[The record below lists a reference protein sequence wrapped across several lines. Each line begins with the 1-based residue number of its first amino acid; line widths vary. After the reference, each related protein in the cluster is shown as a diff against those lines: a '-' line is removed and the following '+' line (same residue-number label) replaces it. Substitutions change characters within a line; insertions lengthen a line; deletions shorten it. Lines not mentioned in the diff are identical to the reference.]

1 VPEDIA
7 LFIDFE
13 NIRYSMLNIQRREPD
28 PQELIAVARRYGT
41 VMVAR
46 AYADWS
52 RQPEPFKGSL
62 TAAMIDRV
70 DCPAKQRDRIRMGT
84 NHYAAGIPG
93 SSSVPGYPEQGSFA
107 RPWSSTITGN
117 SGPLPALNPQAST
130 NGWYTEQEPPPLQSE
145 LDESILPADDAVSEE
160 TYANTDF
167 SQRDA
172 FRQNLPYQN
181 PYGQSTPTGPLAQSN
196 TGPLGYP
203 VPYQH
208 TGTTGHLPAVSSNN
222 SAGMQQSTSTVIQ
235 STVDLNMLM
244 DIIETVFDRPTISTF
259 VLMTGDKDFTRI
271 SARLKLRLNKT
282 VIVVGIPG
290 TVSRDLISSAN
301 QFVPLVPN
309 GVTGNTGALPTINA
323 NGAYA
328 SPSSG
333 NTGAFPSLGNTN
345 SMNAISAANP
355 GSTGNTGA
363 MPAVTYPGAAQPAYQ
378 FQNLYGANLPPS
390 PPIDI
395 LDPQFLQ
402 FLDYI
407 DRNWSW
413 RTIIGVSNFIGDPV
427 NPKNRFRGR
436 LTRESARELLN
447 SCIQQGI
454 LLLQTDQTGAEDLRL
469 NRMHPGV
476 DEVLKQFVR

>member
-1 VPEDIA
+1 MPEDIA

-70 DCPAKQRDRIRMGT
+70 DCPAKQRDRIRVGT
-84 NHYAAGIPG
+84 IHYSSGNPPTGALGSPG
-93 SSSVPGYPEQGSFA
+93 AEQNTGTYQ
-107 RPWSSTITGN
+107 RPWSTGHT
-117 SGPLPALNPQAST
+117 GPLPAVTPQGPV
-130 NGWYTEQEPPPLQSE
+130 NGWSPYQDPSLSSPADLDENLLSTPDEPTTEESYGFGEYQQSE
-145 LDESILPADDAVSEE
+145 SS
-160 TYANTDF
+160 
-167 SQRDA
+167 
-172 FRQNLPYQN
+172 RQNPTYQQPYSHS
-181 PYGQSTPTGPLAQSN
+181 PSGPLGHSGG
-196 TGPLGYP
+196 TGPLGYASGP
-203 VPYQH
+203 PGQH
-208 TGTTGHLPAVSSNN
+208 TGNTGHFAAINASGGNTVV
-222 SAGMQQSTSTVIQ
+222 QSTVVQ

-301 QFVPLVPN
+301 QFVPLVPGGSITAGLPGN
-309 GVTGNTGALPTINA
+309 GGITQM
-323 NGAYA
+323 
-328 SPSSG
+328 SPSG
-333 NTGAFPSLGNTN
+333 NTGA
-345 SMNAISAANP
+345 MAAISP
-355 GSTGNTGA
+355 GTS
-363 MPAVTYPGAAQPAYQ
+363 PLPYQ
-378 FQNLYGANLPPS
+378 GGGMATPV
-390 PPIDI
+390 DV

-413 RTIIGVSNFIGDPV
+413 RTIVGVSNFIGDPV

-447 SCIQQGI
+447 ACIQQGI

-469 NRMHPGV
+469 NRLHPGV
-476 DEVLKQFVR
+476 DEVLRQFVR

>member
-1 VPEDIA
+1 MPEEIA

-84 NHYAAGIPG
+84 VHYSGNQPSGALGTSMFVPDQGTGSLTPTPFQREWPG
-93 SSSVPGYPEQGSFA
+93 ESL
-107 RPWSSTITGN
+107 GN
-117 SGPLPALNPQAST
+117 SGPLPAISSQEIRNEWGSYQETSEIGQPEIEENPLSEDEPLT
-130 NGWYTEQEPPPLQSE
+130 DEGYTLPEYQHRE
-145 LDESILPADDAVSEE
+145 LS
-160 TYANTDF
+160 
-167 SQRDA
+167 
-172 FRQNLPYQN
+172 RQNVPYQA
-181 PYGQSTPTGPLAQSN
+181 PYSQSAPTGPLSFN
-196 TGPLGYP
+196 NSTGPLGYN
-203 VPYQH
+203 
-208 TGTTGHLPAVSSNN
+208 SSNPVQPTGN
-222 SAGMQQSTSTVIQ
+222 TGQMPAINTSSSSTIVQSTVVQ

-301 QFVPLVPN
+301 QFVPLVPGGTPVAI
-309 GVTGNTGALPTINA
+309 GVGDSGFGSMSMTGNTGRMAAISIGTPTA
-323 NGAYA
+323 QLQ
-328 SPSSG
+328 
-333 NTGAFPSLGNTN
+333 AFP
-345 SMNAISAANP
+345 MDA
-355 GSTGNTGA
+355 
-363 MPAVTYPGAAQPAYQ
+363 
-378 FQNLYGANLPPS
+378 
-390 PPIDI
+390 
-395 LDPQFLQ
+395 LDPQLLQ

-454 LLLQTDQTGAEDLRL
+454 LLVQTDPTGAEDLRL
-469 NRMHPGV
+469 NRAHPGV

>member
-1 VPEDIA
+1 MPEEIA

-84 NHYAAGIPG
+84 VHYTGNQPG
-93 SSSVPGYPEQGSFA
+93 GALGTSMFVPDQGTGSLTPTPFQREWPA
-107 RPWSSTITGN
+107 EPLGN
-117 SGPLPALNPQAST
+117 SGPLPAIPSQEIRNEWGSYQDTSEIGQTEIDENP
-130 NGWYTEQEPPPLQSE
+130 LSE
-145 LDESILPADDAVSEE
+145 DESLTDEGYQLPE
-160 TYANTDF
+160 YQ
-167 SQRDA
+167 QRDLS
-172 FRQNLPYQN
+172 RQNVPYQN
-181 PYGQSTPTGPLAQSN
+181 PYGQSAPTGPLGFSSS
-196 TGPLGYP
+196 TGPLGYNTSNP
-203 VPYQH
+203 VQP
-208 TGTTGHLPAVSSNN
+208 TGNTGQMPAINASGSSTIV
-222 SAGMQQSTSTVIQ
+222 QSTVVQ

-301 QFVPLVPN
+301 QFVPLVP
-309 GVTGNTGALPTINA
+309 GGSTGGLGMPT
-323 NGAYA
+323 
-328 SPSSG
+328 SSG
-333 NTGAFPSLGNTN
+333 IGPMA
-345 SMNAISAANP
+345 
-355 GSTGNTGA
+355 STGNTGA
-363 MPAVTYPGAAQPAYQ
+363 MPAISSYGAAGTTNPQLQ
-378 FQNLYGANLPPS
+378 SYGSATPPM
-390 PPIDI
+390 DV

-436 LTRESARELLN
+436 LTRDSARELLN
-447 SCIQQGI
+447 TCIQQNI
-454 LLLQTDQTGAEDLRL
+454 LLLHTDPSGAEDLRL
-469 NRMHPGV
+469 NRSHPGV

>member
-1 VPEDIA
+1 LVCAVSPREEKNVPEDIA

-84 NHYAAGIPG
+84 GHYPSITGTPTGALGSEQG
-93 SSSVPGYPEQGSFA
+93 YSSSNNYRQWPTGPL
-107 RPWSSTITGN
+107 GN
-117 SGPLPALNPQAST
+117 SGPLPAINSQPLGNDWPAYQENPSLDSSAD
-130 NGWYTEQEPPPLQSE
+130 TEEHS
-145 LDESILPADDAVSEE
+145 SVSEE
-160 TYANTDF
+160 PIPEENYGVPDYQ
-167 SQRDA
+167 QRESL
-172 FRQNLPYQN
+172 RQNPSYTGS
-181 PYGQSTPTGPLAQSN
+181 YGQAQPTGPLGLSGGN

-203 VPYQH
+203 PPSPVQSPS
-208 TGTTGHLPAVSSNN
+208 TGNTGHMPAVSGSGSNTIV
-222 SAGMQQSTSTVIQ
+222 QSTVVQ

-290 TVSRDLISSAN
+290 TVSRDLISSAS
-301 QFVPLVPN
+301 QFVPLVPGGNTALPGPTSN
-309 GVTGNTGALPTINA
+309 GSSFGPLTGNTG
-323 NGAYA
+323 G
-328 SPSSG
+328 
-333 NTGAFPSLGNTN
+333 
-345 SMNAISAANP
+345 
-355 GSTGNTGA
+355 
-363 MPAVTYPGAAQPAYQ
+363 MPAIALNTPPTQ
-378 FQNLYGANLPPS
+378 FQAYPM
-390 PPIDI
+390 DV

-413 RTIIGVSNFIGDPV
+413 RTVIGVSNFIGDPV

-447 SCIQQGI
+447 TCIQQGI
-454 LLLQTDQTGAEDLRL
+454 LLLQTDPSGAEDLRL
-469 NRMHPGV
+469 NRNHPGV

>member
-84 NHYAAGIPG
+84 IHYASGNNPTGTGTQGFVA
-93 SSSVPGYPEQGSFA
+93 EQGSGA
-107 RPWSSTITGN
+107 YPVPRQWPSSISGN
-117 SGPLPALNPQAST
+117 SGSIPAINPQVG
-130 NGWYTEQEPPPLQSE
+130 GWMPENDTPLNLQNDLDDNALEEDDQPTE
-145 LDESILPADDAVSEE
+145 ESYGI
-160 TYANTDF
+160 TTDYQ
-167 SQRDA
+167 QRSDPY
-172 FRQNLPYQN
+172 RQHTSYLNQ
-181 PYGQSTPTGPLAQSN
+181 YGSGPTGSLGQNS
-196 TGPLGYP
+196 TGPLGFP
-203 VPYQH
+203 ANSQS
-208 TGTTGHLPAVSSNN
+208 TGTTGHMPAINSSGN
-222 SAGMQQSTSTVIQ
+222 STIVQSTVVQ

-301 QFVPLVPN
+301 QFVPLVPG
-309 GVTGNTGALPTINA
+309 GVSSNTGTLPAIPV
-323 NGAYA
+323 
-328 SPSSG
+328 PSSG
-333 NTGAFPSLGNTN
+333 STG
-345 SMNAISAANP
+345 SMPAISYA
-355 GSTGNTGA
+355 GSGTTGQLQQV
-363 MPAVTYPGAAQPAYQ
+363 P
-378 FQNLYGANLPPS
+378 YGTPPL
-390 PPIDI
+390 DA

-413 RTIIGVSNFIGDPV
+413 RTIIGVSNFIGDPL

-447 SCIQQGI
+447 TCIQQGI
-454 LLLQTDQTGAEDLRL
+454 LLVQADSTGAEDLRL

>member
-1 VPEDIA
+1 MPEDIA

-84 NHYAAGIPG
+84 VHYTSGNTPTGALGP
-93 SSSVPGYPEQGSFA
+93 SMMVSEQGTGSFA
-107 RPWSSTITGN
+107 SAPYQRQWPSGPLSN
-117 SGPLPALNPQAST
+117 SGPLPAIPPQGAGNEWPT
-130 NGWYTEQEPPPLQSE
+130 YQDASE
-145 LDESILPADDAVSEE
+145 LGQSGIEENLLPEDETLPEE
-160 TYANTDF
+160 GYQLPEYQ
-167 SQRDA
+167 QRDTS
-172 FRQNLPYQN
+172 RQNVPYQN
-181 PYGQSTPTGPLAQSN
+181 HYGQSAP
-196 TGPLGYP
+196 TGPLGYSSSTGP
-203 VPYQH
+203 LGYTTSVPGQS
-208 TGTTGHLPAVSSNN
+208 TGNTGHMPAINASGSSTIV
-222 SAGMQQSTSTVIQ
+222 QSTVVQ

-301 QFVPLVPN
+301 QFVPLVP
-309 GVTGNTGALPTINA
+309 GGNTGGMGFPPNT
-323 NGAYA
+323 G
-328 SPSSG
+328 SGFGQMSSG
-333 NTGAFPSLGNTN
+333 NTG
-345 SMNAISAANP
+345 SMPAISYTA
-355 GSTGNTGA
+355 STTG
-363 MPAVTYPGAAQPAYQ
+363 TTAQLPAYG
-378 FQNLYGANLPPS
+378 NGTPPM
-390 PPIDI
+390 DV

-447 SCIQQGI
+447 TCIQQSI
-454 LLLQTDQTGAEDLRL
+454 LILHTDPTGAEDLRL
-469 NRMHPGV
+469 NRSHPGV

>member
-1 VPEDIA
+1 
-7 LFIDFE
+7 
-13 NIRYSMLNIQRREPD
+13 MLNIQRREPD

-84 NHYAAGIPG
+84 YHYTHG
-93 SSSVPGYPEQGSFA
+93 SSPTGSSGVPDQG
-107 RPWSSTITGN
+107 TGALQRQWPSGPLTN
-117 SGPLPALNPQAST
+117 SGPLPAITPPGMGNDWGGYPDTTVSRSDDQDTGGLEDDEPIAEEGYLPDYQQRESSRQFHAMPNAFGQQSPQAPGFG
-130 NGWYTEQEPPPLQSE
+130 N
-145 LDESILPADDAVSEE
+145 
-160 TYANTDF
+160 
-167 SQRDA
+167 
-172 FRQNLPYQN
+172 
-181 PYGQSTPTGPLAQSN
+181 N

-203 VPYQH
+203 GSPAVH
-208 TGTTGHLPAVSSNN
+208 TGNTGHLPAVN
-222 SAGMQQSTSTVIQ
+222 AGGSGPVVQSTVIQ

-244 DIIETVFDRPTISTF
+244 DIIETVFDRPSISTF

-301 QFVPLVPN
+301 QFVPLIP
-309 GVTGNTGALPTINA
+309 GGGSPTGQLEAVYNQTGQL
-323 NGAYA
+323 
-328 SPSSG
+328 
-333 NTGAFPSLGNTN
+333 
-345 SMNAISAANP
+345 SA
-355 GSTGNTGA
+355 TGNTGA
-363 MPAVTYPGAAQPAYQ
+363 MPAITPNMMGIPASPYPSNVYPMEA
-378 FQNLYGANLPPS
+378 LE
-390 PPIDI
+390 
-395 LDPQFLQ
+395 PQFLQ

-454 LLLQTDQTGAEDLRL
+454 LLVQTDSTGAEDLRL

-476 DEVLKQFVR
+476 DEVLKQIVR

>member
-84 NHYAAGIPG
+84 IHYASGNTPTGSLSTSGYVAEQGTGAFPRQQW
-93 SSSVPGYPEQGSFA
+93 SSSV
-107 RPWSSTITGN
+107 TGN
-117 SGPLPALNPQAST
+117 SGSLPAIQPGAVN
-130 NGWYTEQEPPPLQSE
+130 NGWPTEADSALPLHND
-145 LDESILPADDAVSEE
+145 LDDALLPEDEQPTEEHYSIADDQ
-160 TYANTDF
+160 
-167 SQRDA
+167 QRDPY
-172 FRQNLPYQN
+172 RQNLPYVN
-181 PYGQSTPTGPLAQSN
+181 SYGQSSPTGPLGQSN
-196 TGPLGYP
+196 TGPLGYSNNT
-203 VPYQH
+203 QH
-208 TGTTGHLPAVSSNN
+208 TGNTGHMPAVNPGN
-222 SAGMQQSTSTVIQ
+222 STIVQSTVVQ

-290 TVSRDLISSAN
+290 TVSRDLISSAS
-301 QFVPLVPN
+301 QFVPLVPG
-309 GVTGNTGALPTINA
+309 GVTSTTGQLPIVQMSPSNPIGSNTG
-323 NGAYA
+323 
-328 SPSSG
+328 S
-333 NTGAFPSLGNTN
+333 
-345 SMNAISAANP
+345 
-355 GSTGNTGA
+355 
-363 MPAVTYPGAAQPAYQ
+363 MPAVNYANSGSQ
-378 FQNLYGANLPPS
+378 FQAPYGSNPS
-390 PPIDI
+390 MDV

-447 SCIQQGI
+447 TCIQQSI
-454 LLLQTDQTGAEDLRL
+454 LLVQTDSTGAEDLRL
-469 NRMHPGV
+469 NRSHPGV

>member
-1 VPEDIA
+1 MPEEIA

-84 NHYAAGIPG
+84 VHYSSANSPTGAPG
-93 SSSVPGYPEQGSFA
+93 SSGLVTEQGTGAYA
-107 RPWSSTITGN
+107 RQWPSGPLSH
-117 SGPLPALNPQAST
+117 SGPLPAVNASGAGNEWPSYQDSPESRQPET
-130 NGWYTEQEPPPLQSE
+130 DDGLLEDSEPLTEEGYIPEYQQREPTRQF
-145 LDESILPADDAVSEE
+145 LPFTA
-160 TYANTDF
+160 
-167 SQRDA
+167 
-172 FRQNLPYQN
+172 
-181 PYGQSTPTGPLAQSN
+181 YGQAPNFPLNSSS

-203 VPYQH
+203 APATSVVH
-208 TGTTGHLPAVSSNN
+208 TGNTGHFPAVGAGGSNTVV
-222 SAGMQQSTSTVIQ
+222 QSTVVQ

-290 TVSRDLISSAN
+290 TVSRDLVSSAN
-301 QFVPLVPN
+301 QFVPLIPGGNPTMSGQLVDN
-309 GVTGNTGALPTINA
+309 GYAPMSMTGNTG
-323 NGAYA
+323 
-328 SPSSG
+328 S
-333 NTGAFPSLGNTN
+333 
-345 SMNAISAANP
+345 
-355 GSTGNTGA
+355 
-363 MPAVTYPGAAQPAYQ
+363 MPAINPAMSGLSGQQYAVSSPYPMDA
-378 FQNLYGANLPPS
+378 
-390 PPIDI
+390 

-447 SCIQQGI
+447 TCIQQGI
-454 LLLQTDQTGAEDLRL
+454 LLVQTDPGGAEDLRL
-469 NRMHPGV
+469 NRAAP
-476 DEVLKQFVR
+476 RRR

>member
-1 VPEDIA
+1 MPEDIA

-84 NHYAAGIPG
+84 VHYSGNTPTGSLGSPG
-93 SSSVPGYPEQGSFA
+93 FTSEQGSGGYPSGSYPT
-107 RPWSSTITGN
+107 RPWSAGSTGN
-117 SGPLPALNPQAST
+117 SGPLPIISSQNVG
-130 NGWYTEQEPPPLQSE
+130 NGWTPYQDSPLPPQGDLDEDLLSTDEPSVPDESYDATDYQQSE
-145 LDESILPADDAVSEE
+145 GS
-160 TYANTDF
+160 
-167 SQRDA
+167 
-172 FRQNLPYQN
+172 RQNLPYSQAH
-181 PYGQSTPTGPLAQSN
+181 PSGPLGPSN
-196 TGPLGYP
+196 TGPLGYSST
-203 VPYQH
+203 QQ
-208 TGTTGHLPAVSSNN
+208 TSTTGHMPAISPGGSNTIV
-222 SAGMQQSTSTVIQ
+222 QSTVVQ

-301 QFVPLVPN
+301 QFVPLIPGGN
-309 GVTGNTGALPTINA
+309 PAFGGTGQMADTGYGQMSMLGNTG
-323 NGAYA
+323 
-328 SPSSG
+328 
-333 NTGAFPSLGNTN
+333 
-345 SMNAISAANP
+345 SMPAISA
-355 GSTGNTGA
+355 GGQGMS
-363 MPAVTYPGAAQPAYQ
+363 
-378 FQNLYGANLPPS
+378 PS
-390 PPIDI
+390 PYNASSAYPMDV

-447 SCIQQGI
+447 TCVQQGI
-454 LLLQTDQTGAEDLRL
+454 LLLQTDPSGSEDLRL
-469 NRMHPGV
+469 NRLHPVV

>member
-1 VPEDIA
+1 MPEDIA

-84 NHYAAGIPG
+84 VHYPSNTPTGALG
-93 SSSVPGYPEQGSFA
+93 SSGYAGEQGTGSFPRQWPA
-107 RPWSSTITGN
+107 ATGN
-117 SGPLPALNPQAST
+117 SGPLPALPNQNVGNDWPPYQEAPLPIQ
-130 NGWYTEQEPPPLQSE
+130 NDLDENMLLPAEEPPT
-145 LDESILPADDAVSEE
+145 DEGYGIAE
-160 TYANTDF
+160 YQ
-167 SQRDA
+167 QREA
-172 FRQNLPYQN
+172 ARQALPYQN
-181 PYGQSTPTGPLAQSN
+181 SYGQSTPTGPLGQSS
-196 TGPLGYP
+196 TGPLGYSNT
-203 VPYQH
+203 QH
-208 TGTTGHLPAVSSNN
+208 TGNTGHMPAIN
-222 SAGMQQSTSTVIQ
+222 SGGSGTIVQSTVVQ

-301 QFVPLVPN
+301 QFVPLVP
-309 GVTGNTGALPTINA
+309 GGTPPGPAVLPTNT
-323 NGAYA
+323 NGGYGQM
-328 SPSSG
+328 PSSG
-333 NTGAFPSLGNTN
+333 NTGAMP
-345 SMNAISAANP
+345 AISITNGM
-355 GSTGNTGA
+355 GSNNQS
-363 MPAVTYPGAAQPAYQ
+363 QPYS
-378 FQNLYGANLPPS
+378 NGTPPMEV
-390 PPIDI
+390 

-447 SCIQQGI
+447 TCIQQSI
-454 LLLQTDQTGAEDLRL
+454 LLLHTDPTGAEDLRL
-469 NRMHPGV
+469 NRSHPGV

>member
-1 VPEDIA
+1 MPEDIA

-84 NHYAAGIPG
+84 IHYASGNTPTGSLG
-93 SSSVPGYPEQGSFA
+93 SSNYVAEQGTGAYPRQWPSNI
-107 RPWSSTITGN
+107 SGN
-117 SGPLPALNPQAST
+117 SGSLPAIQPGMLN
-130 NGWYTEQEPPPLQSE
+130 NGWPTEAESLPHDLDDNLLSDEEQPPDEQYSTSDDPQREPYRQS
-145 LDESILPADDAVSEE
+145 
-160 TYANTDF
+160 
-167 SQRDA
+167 
-172 FRQNLPYQN
+172 PYGAS
-181 PYGQSTPTGPLAQSN
+181 YGQSSPTGPLGQSN
-196 TGPLGYP
+196 TGPLGYSNN
-203 VPYQH
+203 VQH
-208 TGTTGHLPAVSSNN
+208 TGNTGHMPAVNPGN
-222 SAGMQQSTSTVIQ
+222 STIVQSTVVQ

-301 QFVPLVPN
+301 QFVPLVPG
-309 GVTGNTGALPTINA
+309 GVGSTTGQLPIVQM
-323 NGAYA
+323 
-328 SPSSG
+328 SPS
-333 NTGAFPSLGNTN
+333 NALGA
-345 SMNAISAANP
+345 
-355 GSTGNTGA
+355 STGS
-363 MPAVTYPGAAQPAYQ
+363 MPAVNFNNSGSQYQ
-378 FQNLYGANLPPS
+378 QSPYGS
-390 PPIDI
+390 PPMDV

-447 SCIQQGI
+447 NCIQQNI
-454 LLLQTDQTGAEDLRL
+454 LLVQADATGAEDLRL
-469 NRMHPGV
+469 NRAHPGV

>member
-1 VPEDIA
+1 MPEDIA

-84 NHYAAGIPG
+84 IHYASGNTPTG
-93 SSSVPGYPEQGSFA
+93 SLNASGYVAEQG
-107 RPWSSTITGN
+107 TGALPRQWPSNVTSN
-117 SGPLPALNPQAST
+117 SGSLPAIQPGMVN
-130 NGWYTEQEPPPLQSE
+130 NGWPTEAESTLPLHGE
-145 LDESILPADDAVSEE
+145 LDDALLPEDDQPTEEHYSIGEDQ
-160 TYANTDF
+160 
-167 SQRDA
+167 QREA
-172 FRQNLPYQN
+172 YRQNLPYVN
-181 PYGQSTPTGPLAQSN
+181 SYGQSSPTGPLGQN
-196 TGPLGYP
+196 TTGPLGYSNNGP
-203 VPYQH
+203 H
-208 TGTTGHLPAVSSNN
+208 TGNTGHMPAVNPGN
-222 SAGMQQSTSTVIQ
+222 STIVQSTVVQ

-301 QFVPLVPN
+301 QFVPLVPG
-309 GVTGNTGALPTINA
+309 GVTSTTGQLPIVQMSPSGSPGSNTG
-323 NGAYA
+323 
-328 SPSSG
+328 S
-333 NTGAFPSLGNTN
+333 
-345 SMNAISAANP
+345 
-355 GSTGNTGA
+355 
-363 MPAVTYPGAAQPAYQ
+363 MPAVTYASNGSQ
-378 FQNLYGANLPPS
+378 FQPPYGSNPPM
-390 PPIDI
+390 DV

-447 SCIQQGI
+447 TCIQQSI
-454 LLLQTDQTGAEDLRL
+454 LLVQTDSTGAEDLRL
-469 NRMHPGV
+469 NRSHPGV

>member
-1 VPEDIA
+1 
-7 LFIDFE
+7 
-13 NIRYSMLNIQRREPD
+13 MLNIQRREPD

-84 NHYAAGIPG
+84 IHYAGNPPTGGLNASDQPT
-93 SSSVPGYPEQGSFA
+93 GSFQ
-107 RPWSSTITGN
+107 RPWPSGSLSN
-117 SGPLPALNPQAST
+117 SGPLPAITPDAPANGFSPYSDAPYASPLPPSSLEF
-130 NGWYTEQEPPPLQSE
+130 EQQE
-145 LDESILPADDAVSEE
+145 LDESLLSESDEPSPDEGYGIAD
-160 TYANTDF
+160 YP
-167 SQRDA
+167 QREP
-172 FRQNLPYQN
+172 RTGLPYSGA
-181 PYGQSTPTGPLAQSN
+181 YGQPAPSGPLGQSGN

-203 VPYQH
+203 TVH
-208 TGTTGHLPAVSSNN
+208 TGNTGHMPVVGAGGSSTIV
-222 SAGMQQSTSTVIQ
+222 QSTVVQ

-301 QFVPLVPN
+301 QFVPLVPGGSQAPMPSN
-309 GVTGNTGALPTINA
+309 GGFGPMASSGNTGALP
-323 NGAYA
+323 
-328 SPSSG
+328 
-333 NTGAFPSLGNTN
+333 
-345 SMNAISAANP
+345 AISMSAP
-355 GSTGNTGA
+355 GS
-363 MPAVTYPGAAQPAYQ
+363 QYQ
-378 FQNLYGANLPPS
+378 SYGAGSMGAPLTM
-390 PPIDI
+390 DV

-413 RTIIGVSNFIGDPV
+413 RTVIGVSNFIGDPV

-447 SCIQQGI
+447 ACIQQGI
-454 LLLQTDQTGAEDLRL
+454 LILQTDASGAEDLRL
-469 NRMHPGV
+469 NRSHPGV

>member
-1 VPEDIA
+1 MPEDIA

-84 NHYAAGIPG
+84 VHYASGNTPTGALG
-93 SSSVPGYPEQGSFA
+93 SPYVSEQGTGAFPK
-107 RPWSSTITGN
+107 PWPSGVSGN
-117 SGPLPALNPQAST
+117 SGTLPAINPHTVNNGWPVDQDAPLPLPNDLDDNLLAED
-130 NGWYTEQEPPPLQSE
+130 EQSPEEEYNSPDYQQREP
-145 LDESILPADDAVSEE
+145 
-160 TYANTDF
+160 Y
-167 SQRDA
+167 
-172 FRQNLPYQN
+172 RQPLPYQN
-181 PYGQSTPTGPLAQSN
+181 AYGQPSPTGPLGQSN

-203 VPYQH
+203 GASQH
-208 TGTTGHLPAVSSNN
+208 TSTTGHMPAVTAGSSTIV
-222 SAGMQQSTSTVIQ
+222 QSTVVQ

-290 TVSRDLISSAN
+290 TVSRDLISSAS
-301 QFVPLVPN
+301 QFVPLVPG
-309 GVTGNTGALPTINA
+309 GVSGNTGALPAA
-323 NGAYA
+323 NGLVQM
-328 SPSSG
+328 SPSS
-333 NTGAFPSLGNTN
+333 NTGS
-345 SMNAISAANP
+345 
-355 GSTGNTGA
+355 
-363 MPAVTYPGAAQPAYQ
+363 MPAVNYANTAPQYQ
-378 FQNLYGANLPPS
+378 QTPYGN
-390 PPIDI
+390 PPIDV

-447 SCIQQGI
+447 TCIQQNI
-454 LLLQTDQTGAEDLRL
+454 LLVQTDATGAEDLRL
-469 NRMHPGV
+469 NRGHPGV

>member
-1 VPEDIA
+1 MPEDIA

-84 NHYAAGIPG
+84 VHHASSGTPTGPLGIG
-93 SSSVPGYPEQGSFA
+93 TEQAQSYGY
-107 RPWSSTITGN
+107 RPWPTGPLSN
-117 SGPLPALNPQAST
+117 SGPLPAITPQQLGSEWPAYPEST
-130 NGWYTEQEPPPLQSE
+130 TSEQSE
-145 LDESILPADDAVSEE
+145 PEEQPSTEEEEATPAEGYGTPDDQQHESLRQPSPY
-160 TYANTDF
+160 TNSY
-167 SQRDA
+167 SQS
-172 FRQNLPYQN
+172 
-181 PYGQSTPTGPLAQSN
+181 STGSSFGFGGGN

-203 VPYQH
+203 PPSPVH
-208 TGTTGHLPAVSSNN
+208 STGNTGHMPAVS
-222 SAGMQQSTSTVIQ
+222 AGGTNTIVQSTVVQ

-301 QFVPLVPN
+301 QFVPLIPGGPTALTGQPTN
-309 GVTGNTGALPTINA
+309 GSLSALSMTGT
-323 NGAYA
+323 
-328 SPSSG
+328 
-333 NTGAFPSLGNTN
+333 
-345 SMNAISAANP
+345 
-355 GSTGNTGA
+355 TGA
-363 MPAVTYPGAAQPAYQ
+363 MPAIALNTPPSQ
-378 FQNLYGANLPPS
+378 FQAYPM
-390 PPIDI
+390 DV

-413 RTIIGVSNFIGDPV
+413 RTVIGVSNFIGDPV

-436 LTRESARELLN
+436 LTRDSARELLN
-447 SCIQQGI
+447 TCIQQGI
-454 LLLQTDQTGAEDLRL
+454 LLLQTDPSGAEDLRL
-469 NRMHPGV
+469 NRNHPGV

>member
-1 VPEDIA
+1 MPEDIA

-84 NHYAAGIPG
+84 FHYTSGNTPTSALG
-93 SSSVPGYPEQGSFA
+93 SSGSGYIAEQGMGSSFP
-107 RPWSSTITGN
+107 RQWPSQMSGN
-117 SGPLPALNPQAST
+117 SGTLPAVTNQG
-130 NGWYTEQEPPPLQSE
+130 NGWGTDAETPQQSLDSSFPLDS
-145 LDESILPADDAVSEE
+145 PEE
-160 TYANTDF
+160 TYNSSDYQ
-167 SQRDA
+167 QRESY
-172 FRQNLPYQN
+172 RSSPSYQSSYG
-181 PYGQSTPTGPLAQSN
+181 PTPSGSLGQSGTGPLPYPSG
-196 TGPLGYP
+196 TGN
-203 VPYQH
+203 
-208 TGTTGHLPAVSSNN
+208 TGHLPALNGNGNN
-222 SAGMQQSTSTVIQ
+222 VVQSTVVQ

-301 QFVPLVPN
+301 QFVPLVP
-309 GVTGNTGALPTINA
+309 GGPTVAGAGLTGNTGTLP
-323 NGAYA
+323 
-328 SPSSG
+328 S
-333 NTGAFPSLGNTN
+333 
-345 SMNAISAANP
+345 ISAASFP
-355 GSTGNTGA
+355 VASTTGTTAPMQAISLAVNATNGNGQ
-363 MPAVTYPGAAQPAYQ
+363 QPSY
-378 FQNLYGANLPPS
+378 NS
-390 PPIDI
+390 PPMEV

-413 RTIIGVSNFIGDPV
+413 RTIIGVSNFIGDPL

-447 SCIQQGI
+447 SCVQQGI
-454 LLLQTDQTGAEDLRL
+454 LLVQTDQTGAEDLRL
-469 NRMHPGV
+469 NRTHPDV
-476 DEVLKQFVR
+476 DDVLKQFVR

>member
-1 VPEDIA
+1 MPEDIA

-84 NHYAAGIPG
+84 VHYPSGNFPSAPL
-93 SSSVPGYPEQGSFA
+93 SSPYVAEQGSGVFPRQWPSPLSTSTGSFPA
-107 RPWSSTITGN
+107 IQPGDTSSNWTPDVEDVIPSSSLEEMEN
-117 SGPLPALNPQAST
+117 RINRIGPLLPED
-130 NGWYTEQEPPPLQSE
+130 EQ
-145 LDESILPADDAVSEE
+145 DVDD
-160 TYANTDF
+160 DF
-167 SQRDA
+167 SADFSSREPYRPNYNYASSCTQSSPA
-172 FRQNLPYQN
+172 GSLGQN
-181 PYGQSTPTGPLAQSN
+181 N
-196 TGPLGYP
+196 TGPLGYSTSQP
-203 VPYQH
+203 
-208 TGTTGHLPAVSSNN
+208 TGNTGHMAAVNSNTGHMAAVN
-222 SAGMQQSTSTVIQ
+222 SNTGSGTIVQSTVVQ

-301 QFVPLVPN
+301 QFVPLVPG
-309 GVTGNTGALPTINA
+309 GV
-323 NGAYA
+323 
-328 SPSSG
+328 SG
-333 NTGAFPSLGNTN
+333 NTGSLPVPGNGILQMSPSNGTLST
-345 SMNAISAANP
+345 
-355 GSTGNTGA
+355 STGSI
-363 MPAVTYPGAAQPAYQ
+363 PAVNFAATAAQ
-378 FQNLYGANLPPS
+378 FQQSYMNVPS
-390 PPIDI
+390 MDV

-447 SCIQQGI
+447 TCIQQSI
-454 LLLQTDQTGAEDLRL
+454 LLVQTDPTGAEDLRL

>member
-1 VPEDIA
+1 MSEDIA

-84 NHYAAGIPG
+84 IHYPGGSPTGSLG
-93 SSSVPGYPEQGSFA
+93 SSYVAEQGSGVSS
-107 RPWSSTITGN
+107 RSWSSGLTGN
-117 SGPLPALNPQAST
+117 SGPLPAIQPGAVT
-130 NGWYTEQEPPPLQSE
+130 NGWSPDHDPAIPLQQEVDERLTSLLPEEEQPTEESYLSE
-145 LDESILPADDAVSEE
+145 
-160 TYANTDF
+160 YQ
-167 SQRDA
+167 QREVY
-172 FRQNLPYQN
+172 RQSYPYQ
-181 PYGQSTPTGPLAQSN
+181 SSFAQSN
-196 TGPLGYP
+196 PSSPLGQSYTGSLGYSSP
-203 VPYQH
+203 STQH
-208 TGTTGHLPAVSSNN
+208 TGNTGHLPAIN
-222 SAGMQQSTSTVIQ
+222 SGNSTIVQSTVVQ

-290 TVSRDLISSAN
+290 TVSRDLISSASK
-301 QFVPLVPN
+301 FVPLVLN
-309 GVTGNTGALPTINA
+309 GSAMTGNTGSLPIVQM
-323 NGAYA
+323 
-328 SPSSG
+328 SPSNPLGSG
-333 NTGAFPSLGNTN
+333 TGP
-345 SMNAISAANP
+345 
-355 GSTGNTGA
+355 
-363 MPAVTYPGAAQPAYQ
+363 MPAVNFANTAAQ
-378 FQNLYGANLPPS
+378 FQQSYGNA
-390 PPIDI
+390 PIVDV

-413 RTIIGVSNFIGDPV
+413 RTIIGVSNFIGDSV

-436 LTRESARELLN
+436 LTRESARELL
-447 SCIQQGI
+447 STCIQQNI
-454 LLLQTDQTGAEDLRL
+454 LIVQTDPTGAEDLRL
-469 NRMHPGV
+469 NRMHPDV
-476 DEVLKQFVR
+476 DEILKQLR

>member
-1 VPEDIA
+1 MPEDIA

-84 NHYAAGIPG
+84 VHYSGNTPTGALGSPGAGYA
-93 SSSVPGYPEQGSFA
+93 VEQGTGSFP
-107 RPWSSTITGN
+107 RPWPGGASN
-117 SGPLPALNPQAST
+117 SGPLTPLPNQNVG
-130 NGWYTEQEPPPLQSE
+130 NGWSYQESPLQNE
-145 LDESILPADDAVSEE
+145 LDENLLP
-160 TYANTDF
+160 TDEPP
-167 SQRDA
+167 SDESYDMTEYQQREA
-172 FRQNLPYQN
+172 SRNALPYQN
-181 PYGQSTPTGPLAQSN
+181 PYGQSPSGPLGQSN
-196 TGPLGYP
+196 TGPLGYSNS
-203 VPYQH
+203 QH
-208 TGTTGHLPAVSSNN
+208 TGNTGHMPAITSGSS
-222 SAGMQQSTSTVIQ
+222 GTIVQSTVVQ

-301 QFVPLVPN
+301 QFVPLVP
-309 GVTGNTGALPTINA
+309 GGT
-323 NGAYA
+323 
-328 SPSSG
+328 PSG
-333 NTGAFPSLGNTN
+333 ITMPPSTTN
-345 SMNAISAANP
+345 SGYGQQGS
-355 GSTGNTGA
+355 STGNTGA
-363 MPAVTYPGAAQPAYQ
+363 MPAISVNTPGSNNQYQ
-378 FQNLYGANLPPS
+378 SYGSGTPPM
-390 PPIDI
+390 DV

-447 SCIQQGI
+447 LCIQQSI
-454 LLLQTDQTGAEDLRL
+454 LLLHTDQTGAEDLRL
-469 NRMHPGV
+469 NRSHPGV

>member
-1 VPEDIA
+1 MSEEIA

-84 NHYAAGIPG
+84 VHYSGNQPSGALGTSMFVPDQGTG
-93 SSSVPGYPEQGSFA
+93 SLAPTPFQREWPSESL
-107 RPWSSTITGN
+107 GN
-117 SGPLPALNPQAST
+117 SGPLPVISS
-130 NGWYTEQEPPPLQSE
+130 QEIRNEWGSYQETSEIRQPEIEESPLSE
-145 LDESILPADDAVSEE
+145 DEPLTDEGYQLPE
-160 TYANTDF
+160 Y
-167 SQRDA
+167 QHRDLS
-172 FRQNLPYQN
+172 RQNVPYQT
-181 PYGQSTPTGPLAQSN
+181 PYGQSAPTGPLSVSSS
-196 TGPLGYP
+196 TGPLGYNSTNP
-203 VPYQH
+203 AQP
-208 TGTTGHLPAVSSNN
+208 TGNTGQMPAINTSGSSTIV
-222 SAGMQQSTSTVIQ
+222 QSTVVQ

-301 QFVPLVPN
+301 QFVPLVP
-309 GVTGNTGALPTINA
+309 GGAPVAIGIGDSGFGSMSMTGNTG
-323 NGAYA
+323 
-328 SPSSG
+328 
-333 NTGAFPSLGNTN
+333 
-345 SMNAISAANP
+345 SMAAISIGTPTSQLQA
-355 GSTGNTGA
+355 
-363 MPAVTYPGAAQPAYQ
+363 YPMDA
-378 FQNLYGANLPPS
+378 
-390 PPIDI
+390 
-395 LDPQFLQ
+395 LDPQLLQ

-454 LLLQTDQTGAEDLRL
+454 LLVQTDPTGAEDLRL
-469 NRMHPGV
+469 NRAHPGV

>member
-1 VPEDIA
+1 MPEEIA

-84 NHYAAGIPG
+84 VHYTGNQPG
-93 SSSVPGYPEQGSFA
+93 GALGTSMFVPDQGTGSLTPTPFQREWPA
-107 RPWSSTITGN
+107 EPLGN
-117 SGPLPALNPQAST
+117 SGPLPAIPSQEIRNEWRSYQDTSEIGQPEIDENP
-130 NGWYTEQEPPPLQSE
+130 LSE
-145 LDESILPADDAVSEE
+145 DESLTDEGYQLPE
-160 TYANTDF
+160 YQ
-167 SQRDA
+167 QRDLS
-172 FRQNLPYQN
+172 RQNVPYQN
-181 PYGQSTPTGPLAQSN
+181 PYGQSAPTGPLGFSSS
-196 TGPLGYP
+196 TGPLGYNTSNP
-203 VPYQH
+203 VQP
-208 TGTTGHLPAVSSNN
+208 TGNTGQMPAINASGSSTIV
-222 SAGMQQSTSTVIQ
+222 QSTVVQ

-301 QFVPLVPN
+301 QFVPLVPG
-309 GVTGNTGALPTINA
+309 GVPAAIGISDSGFGSMSMTGNTGSMAAITTGTPT
-323 NGAYA
+323 
-328 SPSSG
+328 SQLQS
-333 NTGAFPSLGNTN
+333 
-345 SMNAISAANP
+345 
-355 GSTGNTGA
+355 
-363 MPAVTYPGAAQPAYQ
+363 YPMDA
-378 FQNLYGANLPPS
+378 
-390 PPIDI
+390 
-395 LDPQFLQ
+395 LDPQLLQ

-436 LTRESARELLN
+436 LTRDSARELLN

-454 LLLQTDQTGAEDLRL
+454 LLVQTDPTGAEDLRL
-469 NRMHPGV
+469 NRAHPGV

>member
-1 VPEDIA
+1 MYLNNHDNLGLRSSSLREEKNVPEDIA

-70 DCPAKQRDRIRMGT
+70 DCPAKQRDRIRMST
-84 NHYAAGIPG
+84 HYSYPG
-93 SSSVPGYPEQGSFA
+93 QTPTGSLPTPGYPTEQNTGSFPA
-107 RPWSSTITGN
+107 STYGRSWNSPSGSN
-117 SGPLPALNPQAST
+117 SGPLPPIQQSQGD
-130 NGWYTEQEPPPLQSE
+130 NGWNSYQENPEPDEADEQYVPPAEMPSEPSYE
-145 LDESILPADDAVSEE
+145 PADYDQQAARSHYYHYQ
-160 TYANTDF
+160 TPSGPL
-167 SQRDA
+167 SQ
-172 FRQNLPYQN
+172 
-181 PYGQSTPTGPLAQSN
+181 SSTGPLS
-196 TGPLGYP
+196 
-203 VPYQH
+203 YQH
-208 TGTTGHLPAVSSNN
+208 SGNTSQLPAVSGNGPN
-222 SAGMQQSTSTVIQ
+222 TVVQSTIIQ

-271 SARLKLRLNKT
+271 CARLKLRLNKT

-290 TVSRDLISSAN
+290 TVSRDLVSSAN
-301 QFVPLVPN
+301 QFVPLVP
-309 GVTGNTGALPTINA
+309 GGGPPVSIPSSPVG
-323 NGAYA
+323 GAYI
-328 SPSSG
+328 PS
-333 NTGAFPSLGNTN
+333 
-345 SMNAISAANP
+345 
-355 GSTGNTGA
+355 GNTGA
-363 MPAVTYPGAAQPAYQ
+363 MPAISFGTPGTAYPTGA
-378 FQNLYGANLPPS
+378 
-390 PPIDI
+390 PPIEV

-413 RTIIGVSNFIGDPV
+413 RTVIGVSNFIGDPL

-447 SCIQQGI
+447 ACIQQNI
-454 LLLQTDQTGAEDLRL
+454 LLVQTDASGAEDLRL
-469 NRMHPGV
+469 NRAHTGV
-476 DEVLKQFVR
+476 DEILKQIVR

>member
-1 VPEDIA
+1 MPEDIA

-70 DCPAKQRDRIRMGT
+70 DCPAKQRDRIRMSTVHHSG
-84 NHYAAGIPG
+84 NNPSG
-93 SSSVPGYPEQGSFA
+93 SLGSPGYPAEQGGGGYPS
-107 RPWSSTITGN
+107 RSWSAGSTGN
-117 SGPLPALNPQAST
+117 SGPLPTLPSQNVS
-130 NGWYTEQEPPPLQSE
+130 NGWTPYQDSPLPMQREGEGDLDEDLLPTDETPIPNENYDTADYQQSQTSRNVLSYEPPFGQ
-145 LDESILPADDAVSEE
+145 
-160 TYANTDF
+160 T
-167 SQRDA
+167 
-172 FRQNLPYQN
+172 N
-181 PYGQSTPTGPLAQSN
+181 PSGPLGQSN
-196 TGPLGYP
+196 TGPLGYSNT
-203 VPYQH
+203 QQA
-208 TGTTGHLPAVSSNN
+208 GNTGHIPAISNSGGSN
-222 SAGMQQSTSTVIQ
+222 MIVQSTVVQ

-301 QFVPLVPN
+301 QFVPLVPGGN
-309 GVTGNTGALPTINA
+309 AGGMNFPANTGQM
-323 NGAYA
+323 
-328 SPSSG
+328 SSG
-333 NTGAFPSLGNTN
+333 NTGAMS
-345 SMNAISAANP
+345 AISYS
-355 GSTGNTGA
+355 GSVTSSSGQLPAFGNGA
-363 MPAVTYPGAAQPAYQ
+363 PAMDV
-378 FQNLYGANLPPS
+378 
-390 PPIDI
+390 

-413 RTIIGVSNFIGDPV
+413 RTIIGVSNFIGDSV

-447 SCIQQGI
+447 TCIQQNI
-454 LLLQTDQTGAEDLRL
+454 LILHTDPTGAEDLRL
-469 NRMHPGV
+469 NRSHSGV

>member
-1 VPEDIA
+1 MPEDIA

-84 NHYAAGIPG
+84 IHYASGNPPTGALG
-93 SSSVPGYPEQGSFA
+93 SSSYVAEQGSA
-107 RPWSSTITGN
+107 AYPATSPRPWPNSISGN
-117 SGPLPALNPQAST
+117 SGSLPAINPPIIGWNSEQEAPLP
-130 NGWYTEQEPPPLQSE
+130 GE
-145 LDESILPADDAVSEE
+145 LDDDTLLPEDEPSTEESYSTSE
-160 TYANTDF
+160 YQ
-167 SQRDA
+167 QRESY
-172 FRQNLPYQN
+172 RQTSPYSGS
-181 PYGQSTPTGPLAQSN
+181 YGQTPTGPLGQSN
-196 TGPLGYP
+196 TGPLSYP
-203 VPYQH
+203 AASIQH
-208 TGTTGHLPAVSSNN
+208 TSNTGHMPAISPGN
-222 SAGMQQSTSTVIQ
+222 STIVQSTVVQ

-271 SARLKLRLNKT
+271 SARLKLRLNKN

-301 QFVPLVPN
+301 QFVPLVPGN
-309 GVTGNTGALPTINA
+309 VTGNTGALPAMT
-323 NGAYA
+323 
-328 SPSSG
+328 P
-333 NTGAFPSLGNTN
+333 P
-345 SMNAISAANP
+345 
-355 GSTGNTGA
+355 TGNTGT
-363 MPAVTYPGAAQPAYQ
+363 MPAVNYAGSTSQ
-378 FQNLYGANLPPS
+378 FQQIPYGAPQ
-390 PPIDI
+390 IDI

-447 SCIQQGI
+447 TCIQQNI
-454 LLLQTDQTGAEDLRL
+454 LLVQTDPTGAEDLRL

>member
-1 VPEDIA
+1 
-7 LFIDFE
+7 
-13 NIRYSMLNIQRREPD
+13 MLNIQRREPD

-84 NHYAAGIPG
+84 VHYSGNTPSG
-93 SSSVPGYPEQGSFA
+93 SLGYTTESGTYPSLS
-107 RPWSSTITGN
+107 WSSGSTGN
-117 SGPLPALNPQAST
+117 SGPLPALTPQNVA
-130 NGWYTEQEPPPLQSE
+130 NGWPSYQDQEAALPLQSDI
-145 LDESILPADDAVSEE
+145 DESLLPADEPEPEE
-160 TYANTDF
+160 GYDTADYQ
-167 SQRDA
+167 QREA
-172 FRQNLPYQN
+172 SRQSLPYQN
-181 PYGQSTPTGPLAQSN
+181 PYGQSTPSGPLGQSS
-196 TGPLGYP
+196 TGPLGYSNA
-203 VPYQH
+203 QH
-208 TGTTGHLPAVSSNN
+208 TGNTGHMPAINPGSSNTIV
-222 SAGMQQSTSTVIQ
+222 QSTVVQ

-301 QFVPLVPN
+301 QFVPLVP
-309 GVTGNTGALPTINA
+309 GGTPVAIGIGDS
-323 NGAYA
+323 GFGGY
-328 SPSSG
+328 SSM
-333 NTGAFPSLGNTN
+333 S
-345 SMNAISAANP
+345 S
-355 GSTGNTGA
+355 GNTGA
-363 MPAVTYPGAAQPAYQ
+363 MPAISYGGTNPHMPAI
-378 FQNLYGANLPPS
+378 NLNAPPMEA
-390 PPIDI
+390 

-436 LTRESARELLN
+436 LTRDSARELLN
-447 SCIQQGI
+447 TCIQQSI
-454 LLLQTDQTGAEDLRL
+454 LLLHTDPSGAEDLRL
-469 NRMHPGV
+469 NRSHPGV

>member
-1 VPEDIA
+1 MPEDIA

-84 NHYAAGIPG
+84 VHYTGNPPTG
-93 SSSVPGYPEQGSFA
+93 SLGSPAMPTEQGSGSFPSGSYTA
-107 RPWSSTITGN
+107 RPWAAGLTGD
-117 SGPLPALNPQAST
+117 SGPLPILSSQNVVD
-130 NGWYTEQEPPPLQSE
+130 GWSPYQDSPIQNDA
-145 LDESILPADDAVSEE
+145 DEGILPADEQPLPDEGYDAAD
-160 TYANTDF
+160 Y
-167 SQRDA
+167 QRGEA
-172 FRQNLPYQN
+172 SRQTLPYQN
-181 PYGQSTPTGPLAQSN
+181 PYGQTNPSGPLGPLGQSN

-203 VPYQH
+203 NAQQI
-208 TGTTGHLPAVSSNN
+208 GNTGHMPAISSGGSNTIV
-222 SAGMQQSTSTVIQ
+222 QSTVVQ

-301 QFVPLVPN
+301 QFVPLVP
-309 GVTGNTGALPTINA
+309 GGNTGGMGFPPNT
-323 NGAYA
+323 G
-328 SPSSG
+328 SGFGQMSSG
-333 NTGAFPSLGNTN
+333 NTG
-345 SMNAISAANP
+345 SMPAISYTA
-355 GSTGNTGA
+355 STTG
-363 MPAVTYPGAAQPAYQ
+363 TTAQLPAYG
-378 FQNLYGANLPPS
+378 NGTPPM
-390 PPIDI
+390 DV

-447 SCIQQGI
+447 TCIQQSI
-454 LLLQTDQTGAEDLRL
+454 LILHTDPTGAEDLRL
-469 NRMHPGV
+469 NRSHPGV

>member
-70 DCPAKQRDRIRMGT
+70 DCPAKQRDRIRMT
-84 NHYAAGIPG
+84 PVHYAGG
-93 SSSVPGYPEQGSFA
+93 SSTGGLGSEQGYGGY
-107 RPWSSTITGN
+107 RQWPTGPLGN
-117 SGPLPALNPQAST
+117 SGPLPAITPQQLGSDWSAYPEGSNLESSDTEERPRVEEEPLPDEGYGMADYQQREPSRPNTSYTAS
-130 NGWYTEQEPPPLQSE
+130 Y
-145 LDESILPADDAVSEE
+145 
-160 TYANTDF
+160 
-167 SQRDA
+167 SQT
-172 FRQNLPYQN
+172 Q
-181 PYGQSTPTGPLAQSN
+181 PTGPLGSGGN

-203 VPYQH
+203 PSSPVH
-208 TGTTGHLPAVSSNN
+208 STGNTGHVPAVSASG
-222 SAGMQQSTSTVIQ
+222 ASTVVQSTVIQ

-290 TVSRDLISSAN
+290 TVSRDLISSAS
-301 QFVPLVPN
+301 QFVPLVP
-309 GVTGNTGALPTINA
+309 GGSSAASQTGN
-323 NGAYA
+323 
-328 SPSSG
+328 
-333 NTGAFPSLGNTN
+333 GAFGPLT
-345 SMNAISAANP
+345 A
-355 GSTGNTGA
+355 STGSL
-363 MPAVTYPGAAQPAYQ
+363 PAVSLNTPPAQ
-378 FQNLYGANLPPS
+378 FQPYPM
-390 PPIDI
+390 DT

-413 RTIIGVSNFIGDPV
+413 RTVIGVSNFIGDPV

-447 SCIQQGI
+447 MCIQQGI
-454 LLLQTDQTGAEDLRL
+454 LLLQTDPSGAEDLRL
-469 NRMHPGV
+469 NRNHPGV

>member
-1 VPEDIA
+1 VSEEIA

-70 DCPAKQRDRIRMGT
+70 DCPAKQRDRIRTGT
-84 NHYAAGIPG
+84 VHYTGNQPSGALSTSMFVPDQGTG
-93 SSSVPGYPEQGSFA
+93 SLTPTTFQRE
-107 RPWSSTITGN
+107 WSGEALGN
-117 SGPLPALNPQAST
+117 SGPLPAIPS
-130 NGWYTEQEPPPLQSE
+130 QEIRNEWGSYQDTSEIGQSE
-145 LDESILPADDAVSEE
+145 MDEKPLSEDEPVTDEGYRLPE
-160 TYANTDF
+160 YQQRDF
-167 SQRDA
+167 S
-172 FRQNLPYQN
+172 RQNVPYQN
-181 PYGQSTPTGPLAQSN
+181 PYGQSAPSGTLGLSSS
-196 TGPLGYP
+196 TGPLGYN
-203 VPYQH
+203 
-208 TGTTGHLPAVSSNN
+208 SSNPVQPTGN
-222 SAGMQQSTSTVIQ
+222 TGQMPAINTSGSSTIVQSTVVQ

-301 QFVPLVPN
+301 QFVPLVP
-309 GVTGNTGALPTINA
+309 GGTPVAIGLGDSGLGSMSITGNTGSMAAITMGTPT
-323 NGAYA
+323 
-328 SPSSG
+328 SQLQP
-333 NTGAFPSLGNTN
+333 
-345 SMNAISAANP
+345 
-355 GSTGNTGA
+355 
-363 MPAVTYPGAAQPAYQ
+363 YPMDA
-378 FQNLYGANLPPS
+378 
-390 PPIDI
+390 
-395 LDPQFLQ
+395 LDPQLLQ

-454 LLLQTDQTGAEDLRL
+454 LLVQTDPTGAEDLRL
-469 NRMHPGV
+469 NRSHPSV